1 MNWFQLLGNRPH
13 KIKINPTGCTPPN
26 RPFSPLYLA
35 NLSAR
40 QDSLL
45 LPQLLDSLDRS
56 FLTRDVR
63 TDSLLSYCQTT
74 ETSGYENSSFYPPS
88 LSPFFSFFFFSFWTS
103 SSLYLLDFLDF
114 VQLIPPWFFS
124 LFLFPPLDFVQLIPP
139 DFMIIY
145 FLLSLFFIIF
155 FFSLF
160 LQHSVADF
168 WHVLALSVITGL

>member
-1 MNWFQLLGNRPH
+1 MKTYKHICMNWFQLLDNRPH
-13 KIKINPTGCTPPN
+13 KIKVNPTGCTPPN

-88 LSPFFSFFFFSFWTS
+88 LSPFFFFFFFSFWTS

-114 VQLIPPWFFS
+114 VQLIPP
-124 LFLFPPLDFVQLIPP
+124 
-139 DFMIIY
+139 
-145 FLLSLFFIIF
+145 
-155 FFSLF
+155 
-160 LQHSVADF
+160 
-168 WHVLALSVITGL
+168 

>member
-1 MNWFQLLGNRPH
+1 MNWFQLLDNRPH
-13 KIKINPTGCTPPN
+13 KIKVNPTGCTPPN

-74 ETSGYENSSFYPPS
+74 EASGYENFLLLSSVTIP
-88 LSPFFSFFFFSFWTS
+88 LFFFFFFFLSGLRPAYTSLISWTS
-103 SSLYLLDFLDF
+103 SSLYLLDFFLSF
-114 VQLIPPWFFS
+114 YFLLWTSSS
-124 LFLFPPLDFVQLIPP
+124 LYLQIFA
-139 DFMIIY
+139 IIY

-168 WHVLALSVITGL
+168 

>member
-1 MNWFQLLGNRPH
+1 MKTYKHICMNWFQLLGNRPH
-13 KIKINPTGCTPPN
+13 KIKVNPTGCTPPN

-88 LSPFFSFFFFSFWTS
+88 LSPFFSFFFFFFFFLSGLRPAYTSLISWTS
-103 SSLYLLDFLDF
+103 SSLYLLDF
-114 VQLIPPWFFS
+114 
-124 LFLFPPLDFVQLIPP
+124 FLSF
-139 DFMIIY
+139 Y
-145 FLLSLFFIIF
+145 FLLWTSSSLY
-155 FFSLF
+155 
-160 LQHSVADF
+160 LQI
-168 WHVLALSVITGL
+168 L

>member
-1 MNWFQLLGNRPH
+1 MKTYKHICMNWFQLLDNRPH
-13 KIKINPTGCTPPN
+13 KIKVNPTGCTPPN

-74 ETSGYENSSFYPPS
+74 EASGYENFLLLSSVTIP
-88 LSPFFSFFFFSFWTS
+88 LFFFFFFFSFWTS

-114 VQLIPPWFFS
+114 VQLIPP
-124 LFLFPPLDFVQLIPP
+124 
-139 DFMIIY
+139 
-145 FLLSLFFIIF
+145 
-155 FFSLF
+155 
-160 LQHSVADF
+160 
-168 WHVLALSVITGL
+168 